1 MTAYVVVDA
10 EVTDPVAY
18 EAYKRLAEV
27 SLPPYG
33 GRYLVRG
40 GAMEVLEGDWAPQ
53 RVVVLAFPDAE
64 AARRWRAGPEYQAAV
79 EARKGAATLKAVL
92 VVGLDVEQPTS

>member
-1 MTAYVVVDA
+1 MPAYVVVDA
-10 EVTDPVAY
+10 KVTDPATY
-18 EAYKRLAEV
+18 ETYKRLAEV

-53 RVVVLAFPDAE
+53 RVVVLEFPDAD
-64 AARRWRAGPEYQAAV
+64 AVRRWYRGPEYQAAIA
-79 EARKGAATLKAVL
+79 ARQGAGSLKVVL
-92 VVGLDVEQPTS
+92 VEGLPPA